1 MNGVLVTGG
10 SGAFGRAY
18 VAHLLAMDFGPQRI
32 VVYSRDEHKHERMQ
46 AEVSDPDERV
56 RYFIGDVRDRDRLQ
70 LALRGV
76 DTVVHA
82 AALKIVPAM
91 EYNPTEAIKTNIVG
105 AMNLIEAVL
114 RAPSVLRVVALST
127 DKACSPVNLYG
138 ATKLCAERAFLAA
151 NAYGGQAVKFSVVR
165 YGNVS
170 GSTGSVI
177 PKWRAAVRDGR
188 PLEITDERMT
198 RFWMTLP
205 EAVHAVQH
213 ALDTAEG
220 AEVFVPRLPSYR
232 ITDLAEAI
240 VMAGTADLQRVS
252 YPFDVTG
259 IRPGEKL
266 HESLISADEAPWA
279 HDMDTHYE
287 LRPYDA
293 PTGDGKAYSSD
304 TNQFWL
310 DADTLRK
317 RLEEV

>member
-1 MNGVLVTGG
+1 VNGVLVTGG

-46 AEVSDPDERV
+46 GEIADPDDRV
-56 RYFIGDVRDRDRLQ
+56 RYFIGDVRDRTRMGI
-70 LALRGV
+70 ALRGV

-82 AALKIVPAM
+82 AALKIVPAL
-91 EYNPTEAIKTNIVG
+91 EYNPTEAIRTNIIG
-105 AMNLIEAVL
+105 ATNLIEAVL
-114 RAPSVLRVVALST
+114 RADSVLRVVALST

-151 NAYGGQAVKFSVVR
+151 NAYGGQAVRFSVVR

-177 PKWRAAVRDGR
+177 PRWRAAVRDGR

-198 RFWMTLP
+198 RFWMTLG

-232 ITDLAEAI
+232 ITDLVEA
-240 VMAGTADLQRVS
+240 VSWPEYPLRVI
-252 YPFDVTG
+252 G
-259 IRPGEKL
+259 IRAGEKL
-266 HESLISADEAPWA
+266 HESLISKDEAPWA
-279 HDMDTHYE
+279 HDMGTHYE

-310 DADTLRK
+310 DADALRK
-317 RLEEV
+317 RLEEIP

>member
-1 MNGVLVTGG
+1 MNSVLVTGG
-10 SGAFGRAY
+10 SGAFGGAY
-18 VAHLLAMDFGPQRI
+18 VAHLLALPRGPSRI
-32 VVYSRDEHKHERMQ
+32 VVYSRDEHKHERME
-46 AEVSDPDERV
+46 AEMDDPAGKV
-56 RYFIGDVRDRDRLQ
+56 RYFIGDVRDRDRLE

-91 EYNPTEAIKTNIVG
+91 EYNPTEAIKTNIIG
-105 AMNLIEAVL
+105 ATNLIEAVL
-114 RAPSVLRVVALST
+114 RVPSVLRVVALST

-151 NAYGGQAVKFSVVR
+151 NAYGGQAVRFSVVR

-177 PKWRAAVRDGR
+177 PRWRSALKDGR

-220 AEVFVPRLPSYR
+220 AEVFIPHLPSYK
-232 ITDLAEAI
+232 IVDLAKAI
-240 VMAGTADLQRVS
+240 LKEDASSVGIGAAL
-252 YPFDVTG
+252 FTG

-266 HESLISADEAPWA
+266 HESLISKDEAPWA
-279 HDMDTHYE
+279 HDCDTHYE
-287 LRPYDA
+287 LRPYDP
-293 PTGDGKAYSSD
+293 PTGEVREYSSD
-304 TNQFWL
+304 GNQFWL
-310 DADTLRK
+310 DADALRK